1 MPDSEF
7 GLPEITGVCVEAVAK
22 VQTIQTSNTSGGAFL
37 KTPMLPLTL
46 LKDYKTHTFA
56 AGLHFSSTKPATLP
70 IKIAIPRLS
79 NFGPDNITKQ
89 MTAQH
94 T

>member
-37 KTPMLPLTL
+37 KTPMLPLTHGVGVGWGGVGGRGGNYLATKISSEIESDTISL
-46 LKDYKTHTFA
+46 LGCTYDISSRFW
-56 AGLHFSSTKPATLP
+56 GGNFS
-70 IKIAIPRLS
+70 
-79 NFGPDNITKQ
+79 
-89 MTAQH
+89 
-94 T
+94 